1 VKRQIDGREV
11 IYKLNAK
18 TMARQEE
25 PDMSAYDDPEVVTR
39 VRKRHHAGLIVSSP
53 DEGRV
58 RELVESYVTR
68 FYKDFHASAPP
79 PQRAAD

>member
-1 VKRQIDGREV
+1 V
-11 IYKLNAK
+11 LSL
-18 TMARQEE
+18 ARQEE